1 MATTVRTLQNF
12 IGGAWA
18 ESTGENVRQIVSP
31 VTGETLAEVPDASAD
46 DIASAARAAREAQPK
61 WAALS
66 AWDRAAVCH
75 AIADLIDERRE
86 DMARELTL
94 EQGKPYTAE
103 ALGDI
108 EETAEN
114 FRIAAEDAK
123 RMESAIIPSQDVN
136 KRILTFRKPNGVY
149 AAITPWNFPTLIPVE
164 LIAPG
169 IAAGN
174 TIVMKPS
181 EWTPI
186 AMATFMQAMAD
197 AGLPEGVVNVV
208 YGGGEVGERL
218 ITDENVDCIGF
229 VGSHTTAEKIVRAI
243 GLKRSLIEASG
254 NGPVIVCDD
263 ADLEAAAKGAVFGGF
278 FCAGQVCCATERVL
292 VDRNVHDD
300 FLAAVMK
307 EAEAWKLG
315 DPYDDETLVGP
326 MNNEPTAQ
334 KMDRHLED
342 ALEKGA
348 TIVAGGGRDSDR
360 PTNLYYQPTVVD
372 GVGVDT
378 LINHDE
384 TFGPIVPVITVS
396 GDDEALAVA
405 NDSHLGP
412 AGRRLHEEPQA
423 GLPLPRQPAGRQRRR
438 ERLDRLLG
446 GARAVRRRLR
456 DSQRLGPDRRALHD
470 ARHDRPEDG
479 RARRR
484 RPGLR
489 YAALLALAVLDA
501 AGTVLAPTCRQL
513 GEWTSTGR
521 RRRRRAGRV
530 RAASANPADWHY
542 MRARAVRRAPQAG
555 LRKPKITRSGS
566 RRGRAWLETRSAGDG

>member
-12 IGGAWA
+12 IGGEWA

-31 VTGETLAEVPDASAD
+31 VTGETLAEVPDAGPD

-114 FRIAAEDAK
+114 FRIAAEDVK

-218 ITDENVDCIGF
+218 ITDENIDCIGF
-229 VGSHTTAEKIVRAI
+229 VGSHTTAEKIVRAV

-278 FCAGQVCCATERVL
+278 FCSGQVCCATERVL

-315 DPYDDETLVGP
+315 DPYDDDTLVGP

-348 TIVAGGGRDSDR
+348 TIVSGGARDSDR

-378 LINHDE
+378 LINRDE

-405 NDSHLGP
+405 NDSHLGLQ
-412 AGRRLHEEPQA
+412 AAVYTKSLKRAFRYLDNLQVGNVVVNDSTDYWEAHEPF
-423 GLPLPRQPAGRQRRR
+423 
-438 ERLDRLLG
+438 G
-446 GARAVRRRLR
+446 GASGTR
-456 DSQRLGPDRRALHD
+456 SGW
-470 ARHDRPEDG
+470 G
-479 RARRR
+479 RI
-484 RPGLR
+484 GGR
-489 YAALLALAVLDA
+489 YTMLDMTDLKTAVLDV
-501 AGTVLAPTCRQL
+501 G
-513 GEWTSTGR
+513 
-521 RRRRRAGRV
+521 
-530 RAASANPADWHY
+530 
-542 MRARAVRRAPQAG
+542 G
-555 LRKPKITRSGS
+555 L
-566 RRGRAWLETRSAGDG
+566 D